1 VKSPVTVVV
10 KSTQFAHKRRS
21 RFPSSRPETVIRS
34 RCFSILNSPVLA
46 GMGKSAARGPNAS
59 APRAGGGAFS
69 GKCRF
74 RPGQKNAESGCR
86 HETQVHLLNDYL
98 HQSFE
103 RSCSEHAGHRE
114 LLGVRD
120 HHLPR
125 FVNSQKRRLALQN
138 VTLVA
143 INMTTIH
150 SFDIEPIG
158 RFAGLNA
165 GIRRPK
171 VPPP

>member
-1 VKSPVTVVV
+1 
-10 KSTQFAHKRRS
+10 
-21 RFPSSRPETVIRS
+21 
-34 RCFSILNSPVLA
+34 
-46 GMGKSAARGPNAS
+46 MGKSAARGPNAS
-59 APRAGGGAFS
+59 APARGGGGGGGGLGGRLFREVAVLGS
-69 GKCRF
+69 GT
-74 RPGQKNAESGCR
+74 KNAESGCR